1 MGELQFIHTFHGERE
16 FPGRDRI
23 ENFSEQRAQVNAV
36 DITSWSS
43 VRSVASFVFIS
54 LSGVLLNPKE
64 KARRGGPPRA
74 FILFDFICLKW
85 PAEFSF

>member
-1 MGELQFIHTFHGERE
+1 MFFFFITPHPAPLPHGERE

-54 LSGVLLNPKE
+54 LSGALLYPKE
-64 KARRGGPPRA
+64 KVRKEVPPGP
-74 FILFDFICLKW
+74 LFFLV
-85 PAEFSF
+85 SFV